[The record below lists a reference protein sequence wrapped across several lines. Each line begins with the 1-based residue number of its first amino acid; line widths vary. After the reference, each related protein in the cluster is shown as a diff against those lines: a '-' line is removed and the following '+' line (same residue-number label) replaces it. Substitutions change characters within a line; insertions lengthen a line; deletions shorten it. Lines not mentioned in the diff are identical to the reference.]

1 MLRRNIRENHGDATM
16 VVIAQRVSS
25 IMGLDTIMVLDEGR
39 IIGMGTH
46 EELLASTP
54 QYRDIYETQMGEV

>member
-1 MLRRNIRENHGDATM
+1 MSLDQI
-16 VVIAQRVSS
+16 
-25 IMGLDTIMVLDEGR
+25 IMLDEGR
-39 IIGMGTH
+39 IIGIGTH